1 MEKMSLPKIAQRIP
15 DESEAYEFMEELRW
29 HGRPVCPH
37 CGSIGEHYFLTPWKG
52 TRETSTGKASFRR
65 LWKCRDCREQF
76 SVLTGTIMHGT
87 HVPIRTWV
95 LVIFEMVSSKN
106 GVASREIERKYGLS
120 PKTAWF
126 LLHRI
131 REGMRR
137 DPVASLFSGVVVADE
152 TWIGGDPANK
162 HRDRVARDD
171 LGNMVHRTEKTPVLS
186 LVEKRTGE
194 VRSRVVPRV
203 NTANLRRV
211 IEQEVDV
218 PHTLFHTDSASCYN
232 EFDWRAAG
240 HKRVDHAVGEYVRG
254 DVSTNRLENYFSQL
268 KRSIDGTHHH
278 VSREHLPRYLAEF
291 DFRYS
296 TCDETDPA
304 RMARLMSRVAG
315 RRLTYRPLTDLKNR
329 H

>member
-1 MEKMSLPKIAQRIP
+1 MERISIIDLVEQIP
-15 DESEAYEFMEELRW
+15 DEASAYRFMESMRW
-29 HGRPVCPH
+29 PDKPVCPH
-37 CGSIGEHYFLTPWKG
+37 CGSINDHRFLTPENG
-52 TRETSTGKASFRR
+52 VSRRTRTGAASQRR
-65 LWKCRDCREQF
+65 VWKCRDCQKQF
-76 SVLTGTIMHGT
+76 SVITNTPFHGSK
-87 HVPIRTWV
+87 VPLRIWIFV
-95 LVIFEMVSSKN
+95 LFEMCANKN
-106 GVASREIERKYGLS
+106 GIAAREIARKYKLTN
-120 PKTAWF
+120 KTAWF
-126 LLHRI
+126 VTHRV
-131 REGMRR
+131 RLAMETLPSAKRM
-137 DPVASLFSGVVVADE
+137 AGVVVSDE

-162 HRDRVARDD
+162 HRDKVARDEQ
-171 LGNMVHRTEKTPVLS
+171 GNMVHHTEKTPVLS
-186 LVEKRTGE
+186 LVDKQTGE

-268 KRSIDGTHHH
+268 KRSLDGTHHH

-296 TCDETDPA
+296 TCDMTDTQ
-304 RMARLMSRVAG
+304 RMRLLVDQADG
-315 RRLTYRPLTDLKNR
+315 RRLSYKRATINNC
-329 H
+329 

>member
-1 MEKMSLPKIAQRIP
+1 
-15 DESEAYEFMEELRW
+15 
-29 HGRPVCPH
+29 
-37 CGSIGEHYFLTPWKG
+37 
-52 TRETSTGKASFRR
+52 
-65 LWKCRDCREQF
+65 
-76 SVLTGTIMHGT
+76 
-87 HVPIRTWV
+87 
-95 LVIFEMVSSKN
+95 
-106 GVASREIERKYGLS
+106 
-120 PKTAWF
+120 
-126 LLHRI
+126 
-131 REGMRR
+131 MRR